1 MRRSRALGGI
11 AAALM
16 AVAGPGWAGL
26 AWAAP
31 EPQPGSTW
39 TIQIENDKISTTDG
53 GSDRFYSNG
62 LRLGWTSGTDMVPQA
77 VADAARVVW
86 GDGIVRISFNLTNQI
101 FTPIDTA
108 RVIPDPLD
116 RPLAG
121 YLAGTF
127 SALHDTERSRSV
139 VAVTVGVIG
148 PLALGRQVQNGFH
161 ELIRVPI
168 NRGWGSQMPN
178 QPQIELLA
186 ERTWRLPLLQAG
198 GLETDMLP
206 SLTVGVGTVR
216 DYLQTGLILRLGQGL
231 GQDFG
236 VARIRP
242 GLTGGDAF
250 VAAPGFSWY
259 VFVGLNGQVVAR
271 DAFLDGL
278 LFQNSAHVRRNWL
291 LGAMEAGVGVIWHG
305 VRLTYTQTWQTQSF
319 RGQRGGLFNFG
330 SLAASVRF

>member
-1 MRRSRALGGI
+1 MRREVAVPII
-11 AAALM
+11 AAALLIGGT
-16 AVAGPGWAGL
+16 AAR
-26 AWAAP
+26 AAP
-31 EPQPGSTW
+31 EAQPGSTW
-39 TIQIENDKISTTDG
+39 TIQGENDKISTTQG

-86 GDGIVRISFNLTNQI
+86 GDGIVRISFNLTHQI

-108 RVIPDPLD
+108 RVVPDPRD

-121 YLAGTF
+121 YVAGTF
-127 SALHDTERSRSV
+127 SVLHDTERSRTV
-139 VAVTVGVIG
+139 AAVTVGMIG

-168 NRGWGSQMPN
+168 NRGWGAQMPN
-178 QPQIELLA
+178 EPQIELLG
-186 ERTWRLPLLQAG
+186 ERTWRIPLLRAG

-206 SLTVGVGTVR
+206 SATIGVGTAR
-216 DYLQTGLILRLGQGL
+216 DYLQTGVILRLGQGL
-231 GQDFG
+231 DQDFG

-250 VAAPGFSWY
+250 VAAPGVAWY
-259 VFVGLNGQVVAR
+259 VFAGVSGQVVAR

-278 LFQNSAHVRRNWL
+278 LFQNTAHVRRNWL
-291 LGAMEAGVGVIWHG
+291 VGAMEAGVGVIWAG
-305 VRLTYTQTWQTQSF
+305 VRLTYTQTWQTQAF
-319 RGQRGGLFNFG
+319 RGQRGGLFNYG

>member
-16 AVAGPGWAGL
+16 AVAAPGS

-86 GDGIVRISFNLTNQI
+86 GDGIVRISFNLTHQI

-121 YLAGTF
+121 YLAGK
-127 SALHDTERSRSV
+127 LVHR
-139 VAVTVGVIG
+139 AVGSGQGHHGAEAGRTVGLASQLAQQLGHVVG
-148 PLALGRQVQNGFH
+148 GQALGTGVAG
-161 ELIRVPI
+161 RVHARLTAQGGYFQAGI
-168 NRGWGSQMPN
+168 IGEAAHAVVLAHVFG
-178 QPQIELLA
+178 LLA
-186 ERTWRLPLLQAG
+186 
-198 GLETDMLP
+198 
-206 SLTVGVGTVR
+206 
-216 DYLQTGLILRLGQGL
+216 
-231 GQDFG
+231 G
-236 VARIRP
+236 VACE
-242 GLTGGDAF
+242 GVL
-250 VAAPGFSWY
+250 GF
-259 VFVGLNGQVVAR
+259 G
-271 DAFLDGL
+271 
-278 LFQNSAHVRRNWL
+278 
-291 LGAMEAGVGVIWHG
+291 
-305 VRLTYTQTWQTQSF
+305 
-319 RGQRGGLFNFG
+319 
-330 SLAASVRF
+330 